1 MKGIP
6 DVNSNH
12 PQAELILGRATVHM
26 SRTLMLEDLKR
37 LFDAVPADASLEAY
51 HRVVL
56 EENVLL
62 KPTAATRARSLQYLR
77 RLYGLERSF
86 ILFGPLRQLWAQ
98 DVAARPLLALLT
110 ALVQDELFRSSAE
123 FMVAL
128 PVGTVTSATALS
140 VVVSTDHNAPLSKI
154 TLESVGQR
162 TAASWT
168 QSGHLTGPQT
178 RRVRS
183 RVQATPGSV
192 AYAMLIG
199 YLQGVRGL
207 MLFETIWARLL
218 DAQPAELDA
227 LAFAASQRGWLEY
240 RRIGDVAEFGFAGLL
255 VNAFDGLDTG
265 LGLGVQRVERPVE
278 RPVDRKKTM
287 DAHLRGV
294 HVPN

>member
-1 MKGIP
+1 MF
-6 DVNSNH
+6 
-12 PQAELILGRATVHM
+12 
-26 SRTLMLEDLKR
+26 EDLRR
-37 LFDAVPADASLEAY
+37 LFDAVPADAPLEAY

-56 EENVLL
+56 EENVLF
-62 KPTAATRARSLQYLR
+62 KPTASTRARSLQYLR

-86 ILFGPLRQLWAQ
+86 VLFDPLRQLWAH

-110 ALVQDELFRSSAE
+110 ALVQDELLRSSAE
-123 FMVAL
+123 FMAAL
-128 PVGTVTSATALS
+128 PIRTVTNSATLS
-140 VVVSTDHNAPLSKI
+140 TVVSVDHNAPLSKI

-255 VNAFDGLDTG
+255 INAFSELDTG
-265 LGLGVQRVERPVE
+265 LGLGVQRVERPFE
-278 RPVDRKKTM
+278 QLGNRTKTM
-287 DAHLRGV
+287 GHRSRGV